1 MRRRPADPIGRRD
14 GRVGCFCA
22 ASAFRAGPGAP
33 RRRGSGREPAVRRPG
48 QGGRRRRPGRHE
60 AERGRDMTEAYVR
73 VRVGSED
80 AHYGTI
86 AAGAFVMQLFGD
98 LATEV
103 TVRRDGDEGLLRA
116 YESVEFLAPVR
127 PGDFL
132 ECRAK
137 LIREGRTSRTFKAQA
152 WKVLTT
158 RQDVGESAAD
168 VLEER
173 VLVARGIGTTVVQS
187 QLQRKAGAN
196 AGKVAR

>member
-1 MRRRPADPIGRRD
+1 
-14 GRVGCFCA
+14 
-22 ASAFRAGPGAP
+22 
-33 RRRGSGREPAVRRPG
+33 
-48 QGGRRRRPGRHE
+48 
-60 AERGRDMTEAYVR
+60 MTEPIQAYLR

-98 LATEV
+98 LATEI

-132 ECRAK
+132 ECRAT
-137 LIREGRTSRTFKAQA
+137 LVRQGRTSRTFEAEA
-152 WKVLTT
+152 WKVITT
-158 RQDVGESAAD
+158 RQDLTESAAD

-173 VLVARGIGTTVVQS
+173 ILVAKATGTTVVTAD
-187 QLQRKAGAN
+187 LQRKG
-196 AGKVAR
+196 

>member
-1 MRRRPADPIGRRD
+1 
-14 GRVGCFCA
+14 
-22 ASAFRAGPGAP
+22 
-33 RRRGSGREPAVRRPG
+33 
-48 QGGRRRRPGRHE
+48 
-60 AERGRDMTEAYVR
+60 MTEPIQASLR

-98 LATEV
+98 LATEI

-132 ECRAK
+132 ECRAT
-137 LIREGRTSRTFKAQA
+137 LVRQGRTSRTFEAEA
-152 WKVLTT
+152 WKVITT
-158 RQDVGESAAD
+158 RQDLTESAAD

-173 VLVARGIGTTVVQS
+173 ILVAKATGTTVVTAD
-187 QLQRKAGAN
+187 LQRKG
-196 AGKVAR
+196 

>member
-1 MRRRPADPIGRRD
+1 MI
-14 GRVGCFCA
+14 
-22 ASAFRAGPGAP
+22 
-33 RRRGSGREPAVRRPG
+33 
-48 QGGRRRRPGRHE
+48 
-60 AERGRDMTEAYVR
+60 EAYLR

-132 ECRAK
+132 ECRARLLK
-137 LIREGRTSRTFKAQA
+137 EGRTSRTFEAQA
-152 WKVLTT
+152 WKVITT
-158 RQDVGESAAD
+158 RRDLGESAAD
-168 VLEER
+168 VLDEP
-173 VLVARGIGTTVVQS
+173 VLVARAVGSTVVQS
-187 QLQRKAGAN
+187 HLQRKTAADAGEGSGRCPAS
-196 AGKVAR
+196 R

>member
-1 MRRRPADPIGRRD
+1 
-14 GRVGCFCA
+14 
-22 ASAFRAGPGAP
+22 
-33 RRRGSGREPAVRRPG
+33 
-48 QGGRRRRPGRHE
+48 
-60 AERGRDMTEAYVR
+60 MTEAYLR

-98 LATEV
+98 LATEI

-116 YESVEFLAPVR
+116 YENVEFLAPVR

-137 LIREGRTSRTFKAQA
+137 LIREGRTSRTFEAEA
-152 WKVLTT
+152 WKVITT
-158 RQDVGESAAD
+158 RQELGESAAD

-173 VLVARGIGTTVVQS
+173 VLVARAIGTSVVQS
-187 QLQRKAGAN
+187 HLQRKADAN
-196 AGKVAR
+196 ARKAAR